1 MYSQTMRRTLKKG
14 YYSERVAR
22 RQPFVN
28 EANRKKKVNYARE
41 FVLKE
46 DTWRNDVI
54 FSDESTFNIFSSDG
68 RRIIWRKKNKEF

>member
-1 MYSQTMRRTLKKG
+1 MRRTLKKG
-14 YYSERVAR
+14 DYSERVAR